1 MTFDVTGPAG
11 RLEARLDLNTE
22 SPVAIA
28 VIAPEHGGSMQSR
41 VLHNVTLGLLRLDCA
56 VVRFNYRGT
65 GTSDGEPT
73 TGDGEL
79 EDYLAVLKAANA
91 RFPTTPLWTVGYSFG
106 SYLALGVG
114 ARTRSVA
121 LMLGI
126 GLLVEDY
133 DYDLVG
139 EAAKPTFIIHG
150 EADERC
156 ALNAVRRFYATLSE
170 PRELIVIDGADHAFD
185 GHASELADAVEDLL
199 AGFEPDSGL
208 PQD

>member
-11 RLEARLDLNTE
+11 RLEARLDVNTE

-28 VIAPEHGGSMQSR
+28 VVAPELGGTMQSR
-41 VLHNVTLGLLRLDCA
+41 LLHNVTLGLLRLDCA
-56 VVRFNYRGT
+56 VLRFNYRGT
-65 GTSDGEPT
+65 GTSEGEPT
-73 TGDGEL
+73 DGNGEL
-79 EDYLAVLKAANA
+79 EDYLAVLKAVDAH
-91 RFPTTPLWTVGYSFG
+91 FPTTPIWTAGYSFG
-106 SYLALGVG
+106 SYIALGVG
-114 ARTRSVA
+114 ARTKRVA

-133 DYDLVG
+133 DYELVS

-156 ALNAVRRFYATLSE
+156 ALNAVRRFYASLSE